1 MAGALSVGG
10 GAPDPASCASSSGL
24 LLKLVVLVAA
34 VAFFVWEFRS
44 WYRLR
49 KIPGPFIASVS
60 VLWQLKKAVGG
71 TYHEH
76 LNDISR
82 KYDVHPPKAGLV
94 RRFLAQQMMG
104 TSTLIN
110 SPVAAGPLARIGPNE
125 LLCTDPDSLRKMSAV
140 RSTYTKGDFYDSGR
154 ITPGVDNVV
163 SMRNENE
170 HKAMR
175 ARMGPA
181 YAAKE
186 NEGFGFEIGI
196 DRQLVNFIRLI
207 DQHYVSTDAEFR
219 PMDLAEK
226 TQFFALDA
234 IGDVS
239 FGGAFGFL
247 AEDRDL
253 FRYIEINESSLP
265 VMNVVSVLPWL
276 GRLVHKWPFRLMLP
290 KEGDQVGFGRLMGFA
305 RNYAEMR
312 LQPGAKPQ
320 KDMMQSFINQGLG
333 RDELIQLVY
342 IHMIAGTNSAAQAM
356 RMTLLSL
363 INNPVAYRRLQQEI
377 DDAVAAGAVSSPIT
391 NAEALRLPYLQAVIR
406 EGLRF
411 YPPVTGLGFK
421 QAPEGGDVLNGYFVP
436 GGTQVGHN
444 FFGVGRSL
452 WVWGPDADV
461 FRPERWLSAG
471 ADELRQMAAAVDTH
485 FGHGKYSCLG
495 KPIAMMELNKVFV
508 ELLRRYDF
516 TVMNPEK
523 PIKTLSAIFFVARDF
538 WVRVTRRATKC

>member
-1 MAGALSVGG
+1 
-10 GAPDPASCASSSGL
+10 
-24 LLKLVVLVAA
+24 
-34 VAFFVWEFRS
+34 
-44 WYRLR
+44 
-49 KIPGPFIASVS
+49 
-60 VLWQLKKAVGG
+60 
-71 TYHEH
+71 
-76 LNDISR
+76 
-82 KYDVHPPKAGLV
+82 
-94 RRFLAQQMMG
+94 
-104 TSTLIN
+104 
-110 SPVAAGPLARIGPNE
+110 
-125 LLCTDPDSLRKMSAV
+125 MSAV
-140 RSTYTKGDFYDSGR
+140 RSPYTKGDFYDSGR
-154 ITPGVDNVV
+154 ITPGFDNVV
-163 SMRNENE
+163 SMRDETE

-175 ARMGPA
+175 ARMAPA

-186 NEGFGFEIGI
+186 NEGFGFETGI
-196 DRQLVNFIRLI
+196 DRQLMNFIRLI
-207 DQHYVSTDAEFR
+207 DQHYVSTDCEFR
-219 PMDLAEK
+219 PLDLAEK

-290 KEGDQVGFGRLMGFA
+290 NEDDQVGFGRLMG
-305 RNYAEMR
+305 

-320 KDMMQSFINQGLG
+320 KDMMQAFINQGLD

-356 RMTLLSL
+356 RMTLLCL

-377 DDAVAAGAVSSPIT
+377 DDAIAAGAVSAPIT
-391 NAEALRLPYLQAVIR
+391 NAEALKLPYLQAVIH

-421 QAPEGGDVLNGYFVP
+421 QAPDGGDMLNGYFVP
-436 GGTQVGHN
+436 GGTQIGQN

-461 FRPERWLSAG
+461 FRPERWLR
-471 ADELRQMAAAVDTH
+471 ADEDEARRMKAALDTH

-516 TVMNPEK
+516 TVMNPER

-538 WVRVTRRATKC
+538 WIRLTRRPVQGSGN

>member
-1 MAGALSVGG
+1 MVGVRSFTEG
-10 GAPDPASCASSSGL
+10 ISESKSASCSNLSSL
-24 LLKLVVLVAA
+24 LLVKLVGLVA
-34 VAFFVWEFRS
+34 VIAFFVWEFRS

-49 KIPGPFIASVS
+49 KIPGPFVASVS
-60 VLWQLKKAVGG
+60 VLWQLKKAIGG

-76 LNDISR
+76 LNDIAR
-82 KYDVHPPKAGLV
+82 KY
-94 RRFLAQQMMG
+94 
-104 TSTLIN
+104 
-110 SPVAAGPLARIGPNE
+110 GPLARIGPNE
-125 LLCTDPDSLRKMSAV
+125 LLCTDPDSLRKISAV
-140 RSTYTKGDFYDSGR
+140 RSPYTKGDFYDSGR

-163 SMRNENE
+163 SMRDESE

-175 ARMGPA
+175 ARMAPA

-186 NEGFGFEIGI
+186 NEDFGFETGI
-196 DRQLVNFIRLI
+196 DRQLMNFIRLI
-207 DQHYVSTDAEFR
+207 DQHYVSTDSDFR
-219 PMDLAEK
+219 PLDFAEK

-247 AEDRDL
+247 AKDRDL

-290 KEGDQVGFGRLMGFA
+290 NEGDQLGFGRLMGFA

-320 KDMMQSFINQGLG
+320 KDMMQAFINQGLN

-356 RMTLLSL
+356 RMTLLCL

-377 DDAVAAGAVSSPIT
+377 DDAIAAGAISAPIT
-391 NAEALRLPYLQAVIR
+391 NAEALKLPYLQAVIH

-421 QAPEGGDVLNGYFVP
+421 QAPEGGDMLNGYFVP
-436 GGTQVGHN
+436 GGTQVGQN

-452 WVWGPDADV
+452 LVWGPDADV
-461 FRPERWLSAG
+461 FRPERWLG
-471 ADELRQMAAAVDTH
+471 ADKDELRRMNAALDTS

-495 KPIAMMELNKVFV
+495 KPIAIMELNKVFV

-516 TVMNPEK
+516 AVMNPER

-538 WVRVTRRATKC
+538 WVRLTRRSIRTSVD

>member
-1 MAGALSVGG
+1 MTGILSSTVGC
-10 GAPDPASCASSSGL
+10 AWFPDTSGL
-24 LLKLVVLVAA
+24 LIKLIGLPIF
-34 VAFFVWEFRS
+34 VAFLVWEFRS

-49 KIPGPFIASVS
+49 KIPGPFLASIS

-76 LNDISR
+76 LNDVAR
-82 KYDVHPPKAGLV
+82 KY
-94 RRFLAQQMMG
+94 
-104 TSTLIN
+104 
-110 SPVAAGPLARIGPNE
+110 GPLARIGPNE

-140 RSTYTKGDFYDSGR
+140 RSPYIKGDFYDSGR

-163 SMRNENE
+163 SMRDEEE

-175 ARMGPA
+175 ARMAPA

-186 NEGFGFEIGI
+186 NEGFGFETGI
-196 DRQLVNFIRLI
+196 DRQLLNFVQLI

-219 PMDLAEK
+219 PLDLAEK
-226 TQFFALDA
+226 TQYFALDA
-234 IGDVS
+234 IGDIS

-265 VMNVVSVLPWL
+265 IMNIVSVLPWL

-290 KEGDQVGFGRLMGFA
+290 TENDQIGFGRLMGFA
-305 RNYAEMR
+305 KNYAEMR

-320 KDMMQSFINQGLG
+320 KDMMQAFINQGLNL
-333 RDELIQLVY
+333 DELIQIVY

-356 RMTLLSL
+356 RMTLLCL

-377 DDAVAAGAVSSPIT
+377 DAAIAAGSISLPIT
-391 NAEALRLPYLQAVIR
+391 NTEALKLPYLQAVIR

-421 QAPEGGDVLNGYFVP
+421 QAPEGGDVLNGYYVP
-436 GGTQVGHN
+436 AGTQIGQN
-444 FFGVGRSL
+444 FFGVGRSQ

-461 FRPERWLSAG
+461 FRPERWLSAS
-471 ADELRQMAAAVDTH
+471 AEELKQMNAAVDTH

-495 KPIAMMELNKVFV
+495 KSIAMMELNKVFV

-538 WVRVTRRATKC
+538 WVRLTRRSAETW

>member
-1 MAGALSVGG
+1 MAGGLHSLAEAVG
-10 GAPDPASCASSSGL
+10 DPGYASCSNAPGVL
-24 LLKLVVLVAA
+24 MAKLVGLAA
-34 VAFFVWEFRS
+34 VTAFFVWEFRS

-49 KIPGPFIASVS
+49 KIPGPFLASVS

-76 LNDISR
+76 LNDIAR
-82 KYDVHPPKAGLV
+82 EY
-94 RRFLAQQMMG
+94 
-104 TSTLIN
+104 
-110 SPVAAGPLARIGPNE
+110 GPLARIGPNE
-125 LLCTDPDSLRKMSAV
+125 LLCTDPDSLRRMSAV
-140 RSTYTKGDFYDSGR
+140 RSPYTKGDFYDSGR
-154 ITPGVDNVV
+154 ITPGVDNIV
-163 SMRNENE
+163 SMRDENE

-175 ARMGPA
+175 ARMAPA
-181 YAAKE
+181 YTNKKTD
-186 NEGFGFEIGI
+186 GFGFESGI
-196 DRQLVNFIRLI
+196 NRQLANFIRLI
-207 DQHYVSTDAEFR
+207 DQHYVSTDSEFR
-219 PMDLAEK
+219 PLDLAEK

-312 LQPGAKPQ
+312 LQPGASPQ
-320 KDMMQSFINQGLG
+320 KDMMQSFINQGLS

-342 IHMIAGTNSAAQAM
+342 IHMSVPVISRSLAL
-356 RMTLLSL
+356 LLSYSRRYCFMNRPL
-363 INNPVAYRRLQQEI
+363 ILLCRKSTTHPQPAPS
-377 DDAVAAGAVSSPIT
+377 APPIT
-391 NAEALRLPYLQAVIR
+391 NAEALKLPYLQAVIR

-436 GGTQVGHN
+436 GGTQIGQN

-452 WVWGPDADV
+452 RVWGPDADV

-471 ADELRQMAAAVDTH
+471 EDELRQMNAALDTH

-538 WVRVTRRATKC
+538 WVRLTRRPKNP

>member
-1 MAGALSVGG
+1 MAGVRSLTEGIGDYKS
-10 GAPDPASCASSSGL
+10 ASCSNLSSL
-24 LLKLVVLVAA
+24 LLVKLVALVA
-34 VAFFVWEFRS
+34 VIAFFVWEFRS

-49 KIPGPFIASVS
+49 KIPGPFVASVS
-60 VLWQLKKAVGG
+60 VLWQLKKAIGG

-76 LNDISR
+76 LNDVAR
-82 KYDVHPPKAGLV
+82 KY
-94 RRFLAQQMMG
+94 
-104 TSTLIN
+104 
-110 SPVAAGPLARIGPNE
+110 GPLARIGPNE
-125 LLCTDPDSLRKMSAV
+125 LLCTDPDSLRKISAV
-140 RSTYTKGDFYDSGR
+140 RSPYTKGDFYDSGR

-163 SMRNENE
+163 SMRDENE

-175 ARMGPA
+175 ARMAPA
-181 YAAKE
+181 VTIFQYAAKE
-186 NEGFGFEIGI
+186 NEGFGFETGI
-196 DRQLVNFIRLI
+196 DRQLMNFIRLI
-207 DQHYVSTDAEFR
+207 DQHYVSTDSDFR
-219 PMDLAEK
+219 PLDLAEK

-239 FGGAFGFL
+239 FGGPFGFL
-247 AEDRDL
+247 ATDRDL

-276 GRLVHKWPFRLMLP
+276 GRLVHRWPFRLMLP
-290 KEGDQVGFGRLMGFA
+290 SEGDQLGFGRLMGFA
-305 RNYAEMR
+305 RNYAESR

-320 KDMMQSFINQGLG
+320 KDMMQAFINQGLN

-356 RMTLLSL
+356 RMTLLCL

-377 DDAVAAGAVSSPIT
+377 DDAIAAGAISAPIT
-391 NAEALRLPYLQAVIR
+391 NAEALKLPYLQAVIH

-421 QAPEGGDVLNGYFVP
+421 QTPEGGDMLNGYFVP
-436 GGTQVGHN
+436 GGTQVGQN

-452 WVWGPDADV
+452 LVWGSDADV
-461 FRPERWLSAG
+461 FRPERWLG
-471 ADELRQMAAAVDTH
+471 ADKDELRRMNAALDTS

-495 KPIAMMELNKVFV
+495 KPIAIMELNKVFV

-516 TVMNPEK
+516 AVMNPER

-538 WVRVTRRATKC
+538 WVRVTRRSIKT

>member
-1 MAGALSVGG
+1 MVAG
-10 GAPDPASCASSSGL
+10 GAAATSEPASCTNSSGSL
-24 LLKLVVLVAA
+24 FRLFALFAL

-49 KIPGPFIASVS
+49 KIPGPFLASVS

-76 LNDISR
+76 LNEIAR
-82 KYDVHPPKAGLV
+82 QY
-94 RRFLAQQMMG
+94 
-104 TSTLIN
+104 
-110 SPVAAGPLARIGPNE
+110 GPLARIGPNE

-140 RSTYTKGDFYDSGR
+140 RSPYTKGDFYDAGR

-163 SMRNENE
+163 SMRHEGE

-175 ARMGPA
+175 ARMAPA

-186 NEGFGFEIGI
+186 NEGFSFESGI
-196 DRQLVNFIRLI
+196 DRQLMSFIRLI
-207 DQHYVSTDAEFR
+207 DQHYVSTDTDFR
-219 PMDLAEK
+219 PLDLAEK

-265 VMNVVSVLPWL
+265 IMNVVSVLPWL
-276 GRLVHKWPFRLMLP
+276 GRLVHRWPFRLMLP
-290 KEGDQVGFGRLMGFA
+290 KEGDEIGFGRLMGFA

-320 KDMMQSFINQGLG
+320 KDMMQAFINQGLD

-356 RMTLLSL
+356 RMTLLCL

-377 DDAVAAGAVSSPIT
+377 DDAITAGKISSPIT
-391 NAEALRLPYLQAVIR
+391 NAEALNLPYLQAVIR
-406 EGLRF
+406 EGLRL

-421 QAPEGGDVLNGYFVP
+421 QAPAGGDILNGYFVP
-436 GGTQVGHN
+436 GGTQIGQN
-444 FFGVGRSL
+444 FFGVGRSR
-452 WVWGPDADV
+452 WVWGPDSDV
-461 FRPERWLSAG
+461 FRPERWFSAS
-471 ADELRQMAAAVDTH
+471 EEESSRMNAAIDTH
-485 FGHGKYSCLG
+485 FGHGKFSCPG
-495 KPIAMMELNKVFV
+495 KPIAIMELNKVFV

-516 TVMNPEK
+516 TVVNPEK
-523 PIKTLSAIFFVARDF
+523 PIKTLSAIFFVAKDF
-538 WVRVTRRATKC
+538 WVRLTKRPTRA